1 MVVNEQPELLRA
13 LAQEMSAPQN
23 VRSAAW
29 FTAGAVEA
37 EESAAV
43 PRSILLSSSVLGL
56 SEDDLPDEE
65 PADGDAEAEAS
76 P

>member
-1 MVVNEQPELLRA
+1 MLVNEQPELLRA

-23 VRSAAW
+23 ARSAAW

-43 PRSILLSSSVLGL
+43 PRSIPLSSSVLDL

-65 PADGDAEAEAS
+65 PADGDAAAEAS

>member
-43 PRSILLSSSVLGL
+43 PRSILLSL
-56 SEDDLPDEE
+56 SLIHI
-65 PADGDAEAEAS
+65 
-76 P
+76 